1 MPNAS
6 QCPLPNAQCLIF
18 ARMTISHKWLLDYLP
33 VELDP
38 QKLCSILNSIG
49 LEVENLIPYE
59 EVKGGLK
66 GLVIGEV
73 LEVQKHPNA
82 DKLSLTKVN
91 IGAAEPVM
99 IVCGAPNVAA
109 GQKVVVAPVGTTIY
123 PTQGEPL
130 TMRIAKIRGEESHG
144 MICAE
149 DEIGLGHSHA
159 GIMVL
164 PQDAIVGTTASDY
177 FQPYEDHIIEIGLTP
192 NRSDAMSHL
201 GVARDI
207 CAWLTHHEHR
217 DVQVKNPFP
226 ASAGPIAEKQLPI
239 TVSVEQREAC
249 PRYAGVSIADV
260 KTGPSP
266 SWMAKRLK
274 AIGIRP
280 ISNVVDITNYVLHE
294 SGQPLHAFDADRIGG
309 AGINVKNLAECTPF
323 LSLDDKERKLHQDDL
338 IICDTNSSPMCIA
351 GVFGGKHSG
360 VSESTRNIFLESAW
374 FNPSMIRKTSFRHN
388 LRTDAATHFEK
399 NVDISNTVNV
409 LKRAAAL
416 ICEIT
421 GGRIASDLIDVY
433 PEPAKQKQVS
443 FTYNYLQKLSGKHY
457 TADIVKEI
465 LKALGFGILK
475 EDTEGLLLEVPLHK
489 TDVSLPADVAEE
501 IMRIDG
507 FDNIAIPAT
516 ITITPSTEANAFAEI
531 QKERISS
538 ILVGMGFH
546 EIMNNSIANSAWL
559 SEQEQK
565 YAVKMMNNLSA
576 ELDVLRVSMLET
588 GLNTILHNLNR
599 KNNNLRL
606 FEFGKT
612 YAVYGMGK
620 YEETAHLTLFLT
632 GKSREENWHIKKENT
647 DIYYAKGLGEAV
659 LRQLGIT
666 GLSFVAE
673 THVKMAEHLSIAAG
687 KETLG
692 AVSKLSPKLAEQ
704 FGVKQDVYVVDL
716 LWDKCLSLAATQQL
730 RYREIPKFPAVQR
743 DLAIVVDNKL
753 DYHQIDGLVKKVKMA
768 RLTQTKLFD
777 VFESEKLGAGKKS
790 VAMSFTFQ
798 DEEKTL
804 TDKDVDEMMQKII
817 VTFEKELNAEIRK
830 S

>member
-1 MPNAS
+1 MPNV
-6 QCPLPNAQCLIF
+6 QCRMPYLC
-18 ARMTISHKWLLDYLP
+18 RMTISHKWLLDYLP

-38 QKLCSILNSIG
+38 QKLCSILNAIG

-91 IGAAEPVM
+91 IGAAEPLK
-99 IVCGAPNVAA
+99 IVCGAPNVAV
-109 GQKVVVAPVGTTIY
+109 GQKVVVAPVGATIY

-149 DEIGLGHSHA
+149 DEIGLGQSHA

-164 PQDAIVGTTASDY
+164 PPEAVVGTTAADY

-207 CAWLTHHEHR
+207 CAWLTHHEKR

-226 ASAGPIAEKQLPI
+226 KSAGGIGDRRLPI
-239 TVSVEQREAC
+239 SITIENFEAC

-280 ISNVVDITNYVLHE
+280 INNIVDITNYVLHE
-294 SGQPLHAFDADRIGG
+294 SGQPLHAFDADKIGG
-309 AGINVKNLAECTPF
+309 KGIIVKTLEDGTPF
-323 LSLDDKERKLHQDDL
+323 LSLDDKVRNLHKDDL
-338 IICDTNSSPMCIA
+338 VICDANNSPMCIA
-351 GVFGGKHSG
+351 GVFGGKFSG
-360 VSESTRNIFLESAW
+360 VSESTQNIFLESAW

-399 NVDISNTVNV
+399 NVDISNTVHV
-409 LKRAAAL
+409 LNRAAAL
-416 ICEIT
+416 ICEIA
-421 GGRIASDLIDVY
+421 GGTIASYSTDDY
-433 PEPAKQKQVS
+433 PEPAEKKQVS
-443 FTYNYLQKLSGKHY
+443 FTYNYLEKLSGKIY
-457 TADIVKEI
+457 TPEIVKEI
-465 LKALGFGILK
+465 LKALQFSILK
-475 EDTEGLLLEVPLHK
+475 EVEDGVLLAVPLHK

-507 FDNIAIPAT
+507 FDNITIPAT

-559 SEQEQK
+559 SDEEQRF
-565 YAVKMMNNLSA
+565 AVKMMNNLSA

-612 YAVYGMGK
+612 YAVYGPGK

-632 GKSREENWHIKKENT
+632 GKSREDNWHIKKENT
-647 DIYYAKGLGEAV
+647 DIYYAKGVGEAV

-666 GLSFVAE
+666 GMTFVAG
-673 THVKMAEHLSIAAG
+673 THVKMADQLTLTVG
-687 KETLG
+687 KHTLG
-692 AVSKLSPKLAEQ
+692 TVGKVSPKVADQ
-704 FGVKQDVYVVDL
+704 FNVKQDVYVVDL
-716 LWDKCLSLAATQQL
+716 LWDKCLGLASTQQL
-730 RYREIPKFPAVQR
+730 HYREIPRFPAVQR
-743 DLAIVVDNKL
+743 DLAFVVDNTL
-753 DYHQIDGLVKKVKMA
+753 DYFQIDGLVKKAKIP

-790 VAMSFTFQ
+790 MAMSFTFQ